1 MGIFASYSFAQ
12 RLADNDD
19 LTADELAVNASSL
32 FAQGKYAEAAELYRK
47 FAADFGSNVEAQAT
61 LGQMRYPLAMC
72 LLRLQRFS
80 EAHQAI
86 KQGLASD
93 PPIEIA
99 QSQDLLFWRGI
110 CEMQE
115 G

>member
-1 MGIFASYSFAQ
+1 MHRCPAFFAILFGIFASYSLAQ

-19 LTADELAVNASSL
+19 LTAEELAVNASTL

-47 FAADFGSNVEAQAT
+47 FAADFGSSPEAQAT
-61 LGQMRYPLAMC
+61 LAMC

-86 KQGLASD
+86 LTRS
-93 PPIEIA
+93 
-99 QSQDLLFWRGI
+99 R
-110 CEMQE
+110 
-115 G
+115 

>member
-1 MGIFASYSFAQ
+1 MHRCPAFFAILLGIFASYSFAQ
-12 RLADNDD
+12 RIADNDD

-80 EAHQAI
+80 EALDAI
-86 KQGLASD
+86 REAFASD
-93 PPIEIA
+93 PPIEVA
-99 QSQDLLFWRGI
+99 QSQ
-110 CEMQE
+110 
-115 G
+115 